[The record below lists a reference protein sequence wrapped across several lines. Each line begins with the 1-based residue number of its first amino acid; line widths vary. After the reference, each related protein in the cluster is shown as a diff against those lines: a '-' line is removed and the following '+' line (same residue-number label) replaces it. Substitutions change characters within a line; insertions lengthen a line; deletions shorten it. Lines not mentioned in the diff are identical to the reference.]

1 MIQLNKNS
9 MKPQKPTGQRKD
21 PWPQGHA
28 TAQLPK
34 YMGRTEDTIQKE
46 MQKSQTW
53 EKLKE
58 ISYCYS
64 TDKMISCHIP
74 VQTLRA
80 DVKIFKGGN
89 IANFFVLIITQN
101 QFSLNIVK
109 FPLTMEFAK
118 VAMCQFVPLL
128 NFCFV
133 EIEIIDAEIS
143 KLLSKGAIVNTIR
156 EPSHYVS
163 WVFTRTKID
172 GNYRMILN
180 QKTFS
185 EFLKFKHCK

>member
-34 YMGRTEDTIQKE
+34 HMGRTEDTIQKE

-89 IANFFVLIITQN
+89 IANFFCFDYYTKPV
-101 QFSLNIVK
+101 FFKYSKVSLNNGI
-109 FPLTMEFAK
+109 
-118 VAMCQFVPLL
+118 CQSS
-128 NFCFV
+128 N
-133 EIEIIDAEIS
+133 
-143 KLLSKGAIVNTIR
+143 
-156 EPSHYVS
+156 VS
-163 WVFTRTKID
+163 VCTT
-172 GNYRMILN
+172 L
-180 QKTFS
+180 
-185 EFLKFKHCK
+185 EFLFCRNWNYWCRNFQTSQ